1 MQRILAMSL
10 FFVLVFSVCLQAADQ
25 MNSADET
32 ERVILLVA
40 QGFAFQNKEF
50 KVVKLMISG
59 EESGNSSDNL
69 KSEQKNKNLKGTLE
83 IGGFAFKV
91 KPVVNGDDML
101 EADLM
106 EPADPISSL
115 EKGAEKKLEVPVG
128 HISIKA
134 QQPDPKNR
142 VFLGDLRINSEKA
155 EGIKGTFELFLND
168 HTQSLQKKR
177 DNAENGGGR
186 E

>member
-1 MQRILAMSL
+1 MQRILVMSL
-10 FFVLVFSVCLQAADQ
+10 FFVLVFSVCLQAAGQ
-25 MNSADET
+25 MNPAEEN
-32 ERVILLVA
+32 ERVPLLVA

-59 EESGNSSDNL
+59 EESENSSDNL

-91 KPVVNGDDML
+91 KPVVNGDDLL

-106 EPADPISSL
+106 ELADPISSL

-168 HTQSLQKKR
+168 HTQRLQKKR
-177 DNAENGGGR
+177 DKAENGGGR